1 MKYLPLLLLVA
12 LVSFAMLA
20 GGSLLAQSSAKATPA
35 SFVCSYTGTGGSK
48 VGLKSPQDI
57 CNYVAYTS
65 NRYAERIV
73 ERILQPVGLTRNFVV
88 VECPNTENCF
98 ATVVDGKRFIIY
110 DAQFMKQVESLTN
123 TDWSAI
129 SIVAHEIGHHLQGH
143 TIDGQGSRPSKELEA
158 DRFSGFVLHQ
168 LGASLDESLIA
179 IRTLSSV
186 ESTDSHPGLGVRVDA
201 ISLGWNEAEKMY
213 PLFNKVP
220 GGAPS
225 ASLANVTA
233 SRESA
238 TPPAIV
244 RRPAP
249 RAPAREDIIE
259 TDITY
264 HAPKGCASG
273 DCYNGPG
280 ILVRQNQERYE
291 GNFQSGKKH
300 GFGVQFYS
308 GGAVRYK
315 GLFRDDLRSGEG
327 TYYFSNGDK
336 FVGFFQHNVPE
347 GKGTYLYAD
356 GERFTGTFREGLREG
371 YGVLQRADGR
381 KEAGYYREDE
391 RIR

>member
-1 MKYLPLLLLVA
+1 MRTSRLSFFGTILCA
-12 LVSFAMLA
+12 GMSVSEPAT
-20 GGSLLAQSSAKATPA
+20 AQAADENPET
-35 SFVCSYTGTGGSK
+35 FVCNY
-48 VGLKSPQDI
+48 VGNGRLRSPQEI
-57 CNYVAYTS
+57 CNYMAFTS
-65 NRYAERIV
+65 NRHAERVV

-110 DAQFMKQVESLTN
+110 DGNFMKQVQDLTN

-143 TIDGQGSRPSKELEA
+143 TIDGMGSRPGKELEA

-186 ESTDSHPGLGVRVDA
+186 ESTDSHPGLGVRVEA
-201 ISLGWNEAEKMY
+201 ISRGWNEAEKMY
-213 PLFNKVP
+213 PLWNKTP

-225 ASLANVTA
+225 ATIANPAVTA
-233 SRESA
+233 SRSGVYRPEPKNPGPAGGEA
-238 TPPAIV
+238 T
-244 RRPAP
+244 
-249 RAPAREDIIE
+249 E

-280 ILVRQNQERYE
+280 ILIRENQERYE
-291 GNFQSGKKH
+291 GNFLQGKKH
-300 GFGVQFYS
+300 GFGVQFYP

-315 GLFRDDLRSGEG
+315 GDFRNDQRSGEG
-327 TYYFSNGDK
+327 TYYFTNGDK
-336 FVGFFQHNVPE
+336 YVGNFLDNVPQ
-347 GKGTYLYAD
+347 GKGTYYYSD
-356 GERFTGTFREGLREG
+356 GERFAGTFRKGVREG
-371 YGVLQRADGR
+371 YGVLTRANGSR
-381 KEAGYYREDE
+381 EAGYYKDDE
-391 RIR
+391 RVR

>member
-1 MKYLPLLLLVA
+1 MKYLPAPLSACLLPLFLLT
-12 LVSFAMLA
+12 ST
-20 GGSLLAQSSAKATPA
+20 SLMAQSTGPPPA
-35 SFVCSYTGTGGSK
+35 ESFICKYVGTGGGNA
-48 VGLKSPQDI
+48 VLKSPQDI
-57 CNYVAYTS
+57 CNYIAFTS
-65 NRYAERIV
+65 NRHAERIV

-110 DAQFMKQVESLTN
+110 DGQFMKKVESLTN

-143 TIDGQGSRPSKELEA
+143 TIDGQGGRPAKELEA

-186 ESTDSHPGLGVRVDA
+186 ESTDSHPGLGVRVEA
-201 ISLGWNEAEKMY
+201 ISRGWTEAEKMY

-220 GGAPS
+220 VRTAP
-225 ASLANVTA
+225 APLATATA
-233 SRESA
+233 SREEK
-238 TPPAIV
+238 V
-244 RRPAP
+244 YRPAP
-249 RAPAREDIIE
+249 RVTAPENIIE

-273 DCYNGPG
+273 DCYDGPG
-280 ILVRQNQERYE
+280 ILIRENQERYE
-291 GNFQSGKKH
+291 GNFQYGKKH
-300 GFGVQFYS
+300 GLGVQFYP

-315 GLFRDDLRSGEG
+315 GLFREDLRSGEG
-327 TYYFSNGDK
+327 AYYFSNGDR
-336 FVGFFQHNVPE
+336 FVGTFLHNVPE
-347 GKGTYLYAD
+347 GKGTYFYAD
-356 GERFTGTFREGLREG
+356 GERFTGTFHEGLREG
-371 YGVLQRADGR
+371 YGVLQRADGKR
-381 KEAGYYREDE
+381 EAGYYKEDE